1 LFGFYFLDEERKRV
15 QLKVKE
21 VIMNIAREETANDE
35 VAINKTAKKRNTETI
50 RLLANKNSL
59 RESIK
64 AITLE

>member
-1 LFGFYFLDEERKRV
+1 
-15 QLKVKE
+15 
-21 VIMNIAREETANDE
+21 MNIAREETAYDE

-50 RLLANKNSL
+50 RLRANKNSL

>member
-1 LFGFYFLDEERKRV
+1 
-15 QLKVKE
+15 
-21 VIMNIAREETANDE
+21 MNIAREETAKDE

-50 RLLANKNSL
+50 RLRANKKSL